1 MPSNIAEK
9 LRNFKITQFFSIL
22 VPCLLFFKI
31 FQKKLPLQNNLKK
44 TKNIEINARK
54 IQVELSMFMSNLLFT
69 AK

>member
-22 VPCLLFFKI
+22 VPCLLLFKI